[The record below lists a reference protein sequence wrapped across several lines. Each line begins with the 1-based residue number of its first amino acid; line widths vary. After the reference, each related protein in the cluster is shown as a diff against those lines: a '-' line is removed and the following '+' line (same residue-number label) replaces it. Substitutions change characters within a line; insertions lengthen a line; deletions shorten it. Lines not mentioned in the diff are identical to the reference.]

1 MKRRGFRPN
10 NIIPANVGHL
20 FARSYIPSA
29 ANCSSIGRVSVSSVS
44 GLTAFGMN
52 LLRKISKSKSSSLAA
67 KQGVA
72 SNVAIYEARRS
83 NKIRSSASL
92 AISRRGPIRINVR
105 PLYRTGGISDG
116 VTSTTSTSPSGVST
130 FSVFI
135 TGRGRILPSERMP
148 LIFFISASSTFKP
161 LTRPSSYTPISKY
174 PFCRLPGRS
183 FANAQMA
190 SWNLSMLPVDTVRSM
205 R

>member
-1 MKRRGFRPN
+1 MTFEVLSVPSKQTYCTYAPGMKHQGFRPN

-135 TGRGRILPSERMP
+135 TGRGRKTFLG
-148 LIFFISASSTFKP
+148 FI
-161 LTRPSSYTPISKY
+161 R
-174 PFCRLPGRS
+174 
-183 FANAQMA
+183 
-190 SWNLSMLPVDTVRSM
+190 VRSVSISIM
-205 R
+205 ARLANWPESPWHGYLS